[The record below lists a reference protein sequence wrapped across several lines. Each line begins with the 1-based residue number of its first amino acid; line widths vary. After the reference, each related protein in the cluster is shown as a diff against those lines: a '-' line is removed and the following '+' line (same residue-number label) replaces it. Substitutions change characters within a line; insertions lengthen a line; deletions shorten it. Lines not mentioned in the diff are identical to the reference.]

1 MSAIRQLNS
10 SGVVLSVIN
19 LETAP
24 STLSFGRDKS
34 NDIVLVDPRVS
45 RIHTLITRRNGR
57 YVISDNNSR
66 NGTWVND
73 STIREYF
80 LKDGDTFNIGSG
92 RFMYEE
98 TDAPPVVIKQKAP
111 VERHPY
117 FENLSSRL
125 SDDLARTEEFP
136 LVRPRRTGRW
146 VIGVVLLACAGALTM
161 YLWERYFDLISRLF

>member
-1 MSAIRQLNS
+1 MSVIRQLNS

-24 STLSFGRDKS
+24 TTLSFGRDQG

-45 RIHTLITRRNGR
+45 RIHTLIIRRDGR

-73 STIREYF
+73 ATIREHP
-80 LKDGDTFNIGSG
+80 LMDGDTFNIGSG

-98 TDAPPVVIKQKAP
+98 TDSPPVVIKKKAP

-117 FENLSSRL
+117 FENLSNRL
-125 SDDLARTEEFP
+125 IDDLAQTEEFP

-146 VIGVVLLACAGALTM
+146 IIGVGLIASAGALAM
-161 YLWERYFDLISRLF
+161 YLWQRYFDLITSLF